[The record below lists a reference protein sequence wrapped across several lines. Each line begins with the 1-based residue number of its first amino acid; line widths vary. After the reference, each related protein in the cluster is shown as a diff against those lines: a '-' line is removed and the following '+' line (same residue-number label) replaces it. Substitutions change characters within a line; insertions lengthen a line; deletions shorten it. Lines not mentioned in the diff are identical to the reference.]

1 MDRPS
6 ILIVGA
12 ENAVREAMKRRIE
25 QTGCHV
31 VTSDPTPPGIT
42 ESLQSSPA
50 VILLFENSDET
61 VKLIGNRLNHDN
73 GPVIVQAPQLELEG
87 AGRNVEAIDLQL
99 AEFAEGI
106 SVLANSTNQSFLL
119 SSVLT
124 RNGLRLDRRSY
135 EASVDGRDLK
145 LTLTEFKILWQLLK
159 GGGAVFS
166 RKELC
171 EECRES
177 QVSHACRSV
186 DVHIRSLRVKLG
198 DRAELIETVRGAGY
212 RFRMKSSDEQSTS
225 GPPREHNAP
234 LSRKPVGGINQHAL
248 ASTEIE

>member
-6 ILIVGA
+6 ILIVGV
-12 ENAVREAMKRRIE
+12 ENSIRATMKRCIE

-31 VTSDPTPPGIT
+31 VTSDPTLPEIA

-50 VILLFENSDET
+50 VILLCEHDDEI
-61 VKLIGNRLNHDN
+61 VKQIGDRLNRGN
-73 GPVIVQAPQLELEG
+73 GPVIVQATQLEPEG

-106 SVLANSTNQSFLL
+106 SVLANSTNESFLL

-159 GGGAVFS
+159 GGGTVFS

-177 QVSHACRSV
+177 VATHACRSV

-212 RFRMKSSDEQSTS
+212 RFRMKGSDERGKSS
-225 GPPREHNAP
+225 PPRDHNAS
-234 LSRKPVGGINQHAL
+234 LSRQPLGGVNQHVL
-248 ASTEIE
+248 ASTELD

>member
-12 ENAVREAMKRRIE
+12 ENAIRETMQRCIE

-31 VTSDPTPPGIT
+31 VTSDPTLPEIR

-50 VILLFENSDET
+50 VILLCEHDDEI
-61 VKLIGNRLNHDN
+61 VKQIGVRLNRGN
-73 GPVIVQAPQLELEG
+73 GPVIVQAPQLESEG
-87 AGRNVEAIDLQL
+87 AGRNVEAIDLRL

-106 SVLANSTNQSFLL
+106 SVLANSTNESFLL

-135 EASVDGRDLK
+135 EASVDGRNLK
-145 LTLTEFKILWQLLK
+145 LTLTEFRILWQLLK
-159 GGGAVFS
+159 GHGTVFS

-171 EECRES
+171 DECRES
-177 QVSHACRSV
+177 VATHACRSV
-186 DVHIRSLRVKLG
+186 DVHVRSLRVKLG

-212 RFRMKSSDEQSTS
+212 RFRMKSSDEQRKPSA
-225 GPPREHNAP
+225 PRDHNAR
-234 LSRKPVGGINQHAL
+234 LSRKPVDSVSHHAI
-248 ASTEIE
+248 ASTELD